1 MKRPFAIIMS
11 LLFIGLVFFASAQDG
26 ESSTDSIAPIT
37 AEQVE
42 RGKEAYT
49 SHCATCH
56 MANLQGD
63 TFALPLTGA
72 AFYGYWQ
79 GRSAQELFD
88 IMHSTMPLGRPA
100 SLPEQTYVDI
110 IAYVMEFNGYET
122 SEEGELTLEN
132 VADVEFDFPGA
143 SN

>member
-1 MKRPFAIIMS
+1 MS
-11 LLFIGLVFFASAQDG
+11 LLSLALLVFAVAQDE
-26 ESSTDSIAPIT
+26 ESNSDSVSPIS

-49 SHCATCH
+49 SHCASCH

-63 TFALPLTGA
+63 TFALPLTGV

-88 IMHSTMPLGRPA
+88 IMHSTMPLGSPA

-110 IAYVMEFNGYET
+110 IAYMMEFNGYEP
-122 SEEGELTLEN
+122 SDDGELTLEN